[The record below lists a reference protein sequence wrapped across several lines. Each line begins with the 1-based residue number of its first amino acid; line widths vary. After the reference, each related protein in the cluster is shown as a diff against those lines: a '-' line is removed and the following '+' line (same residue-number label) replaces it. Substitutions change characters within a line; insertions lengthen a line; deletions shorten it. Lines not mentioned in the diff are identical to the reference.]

1 VRDLFVHASTR
12 LQSSIFIFESKKHL
26 LFSVSKYYR
35 GITPAINI
43 FILSHNLHVMYY
55 YIINTVWVMSSDKV
69 MNEENKTSIKSSRM
83 SFNRFYSELA
93 VEHIRN
99 NRLVSII
106 IGRVFQTR

>member
-1 VRDLFVHASTR
+1 
-12 LQSSIFIFESKKHL
+12 
-26 LFSVSKYYR
+26 
-35 GITPAINI
+35 
-43 FILSHNLHVMYY
+43 
-55 YIINTVWVMSSDKV
+55 MSSDKV
-69 MNEENKTSIKSSRM
+69 MNEENETSIKSSRM